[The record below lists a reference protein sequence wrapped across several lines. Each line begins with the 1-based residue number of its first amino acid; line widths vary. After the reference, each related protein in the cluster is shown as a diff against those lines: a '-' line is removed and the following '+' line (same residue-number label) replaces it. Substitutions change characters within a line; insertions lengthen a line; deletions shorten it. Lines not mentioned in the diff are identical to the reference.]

1 MRAVPLGHLCLTH
14 RIYFKH
20 YFETLVNERGDAAT
34 EHRERDRDR
43 ESTGWQESAPIMLC
57 CCLGNRQNGLQQPS
71 ALPPVSLSL
80 CRTLAK
86 CVQLLSSA
94 VN

>member
-43 ESTGWQESAPIMLC
+43 KSTGWQESAPIMLC

-71 ALPPVSLSL
+71 ALPPRLSLSL
-80 CRTLAK
+80 SYSGKMCLAALER
-86 CVQLLSSA
+86 C
-94 VN
+94 

>member
-34 EHRERDRDR
+34 ERREKEAEAETERAQVGKRVR
-43 ESTGWQESAPIMLC
+43 
-57 CCLGNRQNGLQQPS
+57 R
-71 ALPPVSLSL
+71 
-80 CRTLAK
+80 
-86 CVQLLSSA
+86 
-94 VN
+94 